1 MIIGFEVYR
10 SSTNELIEDSSIKV
24 DVGELFKKLTLEDNV
39 FISKVLEVI
48 QNTLTQYLES
58 TEYVTKYGIAYVGD
72 FKIRSLVFD
81 DSETNL
87 TEQELVQ
94 EFNTK
99 MPNITILYNKTTNNT
114 TDEEKVVK
122 LDFGTSVKEENTN
135 ET

>member
-10 SSTNELIEDSSIKV
+10 SSNNELIEDSSIKV
-24 DVGELFKKLTLEDNV
+24 DVGELFKELPLEDDV
-39 FISKVLEVI
+39 FISKVIEVI

-58 TEYVTKYGIAYVGD
+58 TEYVTKYGTAYVGD
-72 FKIRSLVFD
+72 FKIRSLVFGD
-81 DSETNL
+81 NEVALSK
-87 TEQELVQ
+87 QELIQ

-99 MPNITILYNKTTNNT
+99 MPNITILYDETTNNT
-114 TDEEKVVK
+114 TEEEKVVK